1 MPCTRGRDGFRCD
14 KLADETLLA
23 DSGPAV
29 MTVFELDGFEADA
42 GRLHPAA

>member
-14 KLADETLLA
+14 KLADETLLP
-23 DSGPAV
+23 DSGPAI